1 MSGSAGHRQ
10 PAFWGGAPPGRLM
23 TARAPV
29 AIVVGMESL
38 GEDLLLLSI
47 RPDRGRI
54 GNADKIDFG
63 LMGAELVRLAVLGRA
78 EVAGERIAVVDAAP
92 TGDAELDAA
101 LTSLAEAGR
110 PPNATAWVGK
120 PRHGIRG
127 AYLARL
133 AQAGVIQIEPTRFLG
148 MPTGPRLHLIDGA
161 RLADARARLDAIAL
175 SSGPVDVTQA
185 AYGGL
190 AYATG
195 LASLLYRG
203 RDGRPA
209 RKRLAEVA
217 KGGQSDAALGDVIEP
232 GARQTVTDSAGEAG
246 GEAATQAAV
255 SAVSDAAVR
264 GATDAV
270 PAANDAAVQAAVQA
284 ANAAAVHAAVHAANH
299 AASHAAAHAGGHAG
313 GAGGH
318 GH

>member
-1 MSGSAGHRQ
+1 
-10 PAFWGGAPPGRLM
+10 M

-54 GNADKIDFG
+54 GNADKVDFG

-101 LTSLAEAGR
+101 LKSLAEAGR

-120 PRHGIRG
+120 PRRGIRG

-148 MPTGPRLHLIDGA
+148 MPTGSRLHLIDCA
-161 RLADARARLDAIAL
+161 RVADARARLDAIAL

-203 RDGRPA
+203 RDGRQA

-232 GARQTVTDSAGEAG
+232 GAQQTVTDSAGEAV

-255 SAVSDAAVR
+255 NAVSDAAVR

-270 PAANDAAVQAAVQA
+270 HAANDAAVQAAVQA
-284 ANAAAVHAAVHAANH
+284 ANAAAVHAANH
-299 AASHAAAHAGGHAG
+299 AASHAAAHAAG
-313 GAGGH
+313 TRVAPAGTVTDALPAAPAQW
-318 GH
+318 

>member
-1 MSGSAGHRQ
+1 
-10 PAFWGGAPPGRLM
+10 M

-92 TGDAELDAA
+92 TGNAELDAA
-101 LTSLAEAGR
+101 LKSLAEAGR
-110 PPNATAWVGK
+110 PPKATAWVGK
-120 PRHGIRG
+120 PRRGIRG

-148 MPTGPRLHLIDGA
+148 MPTGSRLHLIDGA
-161 RLADARARLDAIAL
+161 RVADARARLDAIAL

-203 RDGRPA
+203 RDGRQA
-209 RKRLAEVA
+209 GKRLAEVA

-232 GARQTVTDSAGEAG
+232 GAQQTVTDSAGEAV
-246 GEAATQAAV
+246 GEAAAQAAV
-255 SAVSDAAVR
+255 NAVSDAAVR

-270 PAANDAAVQAAVQA
+270 HAANDAAVQAAVQA

-313 GAGGH
+313 SAGGH

>member
-1 MSGSAGHRQ
+1 
-10 PAFWGGAPPGRLM
+10 
-23 TARAPV
+23 V

-47 RPDRGRI
+47 RPDRSRI

-101 LTSLAEAGR
+101 LKSLAEAGR
-110 PPNATAWVGK
+110 PPKATAWVGK
-120 PRHGIRG
+120 PRRGIRG

-133 AQAGVIQIEPTRFLG
+133 AQAGVIQMEPTRFLG
-148 MPTGPRLHLIDGA
+148 IPTGSRLHLIDGA
-161 RLADARARLDAIAL
+161 RVADARARLDAIAL

-203 RDGRPA
+203 RDGRQA

-232 GARQTVTDSAGEAG
+232 GVRQTVTDSAGEAA

-255 SAVSDAAVR
+255 HAVSDAAVR
-264 GATDAV
+264 GATDTV
-270 PAANDAAVQAAVQA
+270 HAANDAAVQAAVQA

-299 AASHAAAHAGGHAG
+299 AASHAAAHAGGHEG
-313 GAGGH
+313 GADRH

>member
-1 MSGSAGHRQ
+1 
-10 PAFWGGAPPGRLM
+10 M

-120 PRHGIRG
+120 PRRGIRG

-148 MPTGPRLHLIDGA
+148 MPTGSRLHLIDGA
-161 RLADARARLDAIAL
+161 RVADARARLDAIAL

-203 RDGRPA
+203 RDGRQA
-209 RKRLAEVA
+209 GKRLAEVA

-232 GARQTVTDSAGEAG
+232 GAQQTVTDSAGEAV
-246 GEAATQAAV
+246 GEAAAQAAV
-255 SAVSDAAVR
+255 NAVSDAAVR

-270 PAANDAAVQAAVQA
+270 HAANDAAVQAAVQA

-313 GAGGH
+313 GTGGH

>member
-1 MSGSAGHRQ
+1 LA
-10 PAFWGGAPPGRLM
+10 AATLM
-23 TARAPV
+23 TAPAPV

-47 RPDRGRI
+47 RPDRGKV
-54 GNADKIDFG
+54 GNTDKIDFG
-63 LMGAELVRLAVLGRA
+63 LMGSELVRLAALGRV
-78 EVAGERIAVVDAAP
+78 EVAAGRIAVRDAAP

-101 LTSLAEAGR
+101 LKSLTEAGR
-110 PPNATAWVGK
+110 PPKATAWVGK
-120 PRHGIRG
+120 PRGGIRG
-127 AYLARL
+127 AYVDRLAR
-133 AQAGVIQIEPTRFLG
+133 AGVIQLEPARFLG
-148 MPTGPRLHLIDGA
+148 IPTRPRLRLTDGGRA
-161 RLADARARLDAIAL
+161 ADARARLDAIAL

-190 AYATG
+190 AHATG

-217 KGGQSDAALGDVIEP
+217 RGGAVTDAASVAPD
-232 GARQTVTDSAGEAG
+232 AVTR
-246 GEAATQAAV
+246 AA
-255 SAVSDAAVR
+255 SDAAVR
-264 GATDAV
+264 AASDAAV
-270 PAANDAAVQAAVQA
+270 QAANDAAVQAATHA
-284 ANAAAVHAAVHAANH
+284 ASTAAVHAAVHAANH
-299 AASHAAAHAGGHAG
+299 AASHAAAHSGGHAG

>member
-1 MSGSAGHRQ
+1 
-10 PAFWGGAPPGRLM
+10 
-23 TARAPV
+23 
-29 AIVVGMESL
+29 MESL

-63 LMGAELVRLAVLGRA
+63 LMGAELVRLATLGRA
-78 EVAGERIAVVDAAP
+78 EVADGRIAVVDAAP

-101 LTSLAEAGR
+101 LKSLAEAGR
-110 PPNATAWVGK
+110 PPKATAWVGK
-120 PRHGIRG
+120 PRRGIRG

-133 AQAGVIQIEPTRFLG
+133 AEADVIQMERTRFLG
-148 MPTGPRLHLIDGA
+148 IPTGSRLHLIDGA
-161 RLADARARLDAIAL
+161 RVADARARLDAITL
-175 SSGPVDVTQA
+175 SSGPVDVIQA

-203 RDGRPA
+203 RDGRQA

-217 KGGQSDAALGDVIEP
+217 NGKQSDAALGDVIEP
-232 GARQTVTDSAGEAG
+232 GARQTVTDSP
-246 GEAATQAAV
+246 GEAATEAAV
-255 SAVSDAAVR
+255 NAASDAAVR
-264 GATDAV
+264 RATDAAV
-270 PAANDAAVQAAVQA
+270 QAANDAAVQAAVQA

-299 AASHAAAHAGGHAG
+299 AASHAGGHAG

>member
-1 MSGSAGHRQ
+1 
-10 PAFWGGAPPGRLM
+10 M
-23 TARAPV
+23 TARGAGGYRRWHGEPGRRPAV
-29 AIVVGMESL
+29 AVHPAGQ
-38 GEDLLLLSI
+38 
-47 RPDRGRI
+47 GRI

-63 LMGAELVRLAVLGRA
+63 LMGAELVRLATLGRA
-78 EVAGERIAVVDAAP
+78 EVADGRIAVVDAAP

-101 LTSLAEAGR
+101 LKSLAEAGR
-110 PPNATAWVGK
+110 PPKATAWVGK
-120 PRHGIRG
+120 PRRGIRG

-133 AQAGVIQIEPTRFLG
+133 AEAGVIQMERTRFLG
-148 MPTGPRLHLIDGA
+148 IPTGSRLHLIDGA
-161 RLADARARLDAIAL
+161 RVADARARLDAIAL

-203 RDGRPA
+203 RDGRQA

-217 KGGQSDAALGDVIEP
+217 NGKQSDAALGDVIEP
-232 GARQTVTDSAGEAG
+232 GARQTVTDPP
-246 GEAATQAAV
+246 GEAASEAATEAAV
-255 SAVSDAAVR
+255 NAASDAAVR
-264 GATDAV
+264 RATDAAV
-270 PAANDAAVQAAVQA
+270 QAANDAAVQAAVQA

-299 AASHAAAHAGGHAG
+299 AASHAGGHAG

>member
-1 MSGSAGHRQ
+1 
-10 PAFWGGAPPGRLM
+10 
-23 TARAPV
+23 
-29 AIVVGMESL
+29 
-38 GEDLLLLSI
+38 
-47 RPDRGRI
+47 
-54 GNADKIDFG
+54 
-63 LMGAELVRLAVLGRA
+63 VLGRA

-101 LTSLAEAGR
+101 LKSLAEAGR
-110 PPNATAWVGK
+110 PPKATAWVGK
-120 PRHGIRG
+120 PRRGIRG

-148 MPTGPRLHLIDGA
+148 IPTWSRLHLIDGA
-161 RLADARARLDAIAL
+161 RVADARARLDAIAL

-203 RDGRPA
+203 RDGRQA

-232 GARQTVTDSAGEAG
+232 GAQQTVTDSAGEAA

-255 SAVSDAAVR
+255 NAVSDAAVR

-270 PAANDAAVQAAVQA
+270 HAANDAAVQAAVQA

>member
-1 MSGSAGHRQ
+1 
-10 PAFWGGAPPGRLM
+10 
-23 TARAPV
+23 
-29 AIVVGMESL
+29 MESL

-101 LTSLAEAGR
+101 LTSFTEAGR
-110 PPNATAWVGK
+110 PPNATSWVGK
-120 PRHGIRG
+120 PRRGIRG

-148 MPTGPRLHLIDGA
+148 VPTGSRLHLIGGA
-161 RLADARARLDAIAL
+161 RVADARARLDAIAL

-232 GARQTVTDSAGEAG
+232 GARQTMTDYAGEAA

-255 SAVSDAAVR
+255 NAVSDAAVR

-270 PAANDAAVQAAVQA
+270 HAANDAAVQAAVQA

>member
-1 MSGSAGHRQ
+1 M
-10 PAFWGGAPPGRLM
+10 
-23 TARAPV
+23 

-54 GNADKIDFG
+54 GNADKSDFG

-110 PPNATAWVGK
+110 PPKATAWVGK
-120 PRHGIRG
+120 PRRGIRG

-148 MPTGPRLHLIDGA
+148 IPTGSRLHLIDGA

-232 GARQTVTDSAGEAG
+232 GARQTVTDSAGEAAD
-246 GEAATQAAV
+246 EAATQAAV
-255 SAVSDAAVR
+255 NAVSDAAVR

-270 PAANDAAVQAAVQA
+270 HAANDAAVQAAVQA

-299 AASHAAAHAGGHAG
+299 AASHAAHAGGHGG

>member
-1 MSGSAGHRQ
+1 
-10 PAFWGGAPPGRLM
+10 M

-120 PRHGIRG
+120 PRRGIRG

-148 MPTGPRLHLIDGA
+148 MPTGSRLHLIDCA
-161 RLADARARLDAIAL
+161 RVADARARLDAIAL

-195 LASLLYRG
+195 LASLLSRG
-203 RDGRPA
+203 RDGRQA

-217 KGGQSDAALGDVIEP
+217 KGGQADAALGDVIEP
-232 GARQTVTDSAGEAG
+232 GARQTVTDSAGEAA

-255 SAVSDAAVR
+255 NAVSDAAVR

-270 PAANDAAVQAAVQA
+270 NAANDAAVQA

>member
-1 MSGSAGHRQ
+1 
-10 PAFWGGAPPGRLM
+10 M

-120 PRHGIRG
+120 PRRGIRG

-148 MPTGPRLHLIDGA
+148 MPTGSRLHLIDGA

-203 RDGRPA
+203 RDGRQA
-209 RKRLAEVA
+209 GKRLAEVA

-232 GARQTVTDSAGEAG
+232 GAQQTVTDSAGEAV
-246 GEAATQAAV
+246 GEAAAQAAV
-255 SAVSDAAVR
+255 NAVSDAAVR

-270 PAANDAAVQAAVQA
+270 HAANDAAVQAAVQA

-313 GAGGH
+313 SAGGH

>member
-1 MSGSAGHRQ
+1 MV
-10 PAFWGGAPPGRLM
+10 P
-23 TARAPV
+23 
-29 AIVVGMESL
+29 
-38 GEDLLLLSI
+38 
-47 RPDRGRI
+47 RP
-54 GNADKIDFG
+54 
-63 LMGAELVRLAVLGRA
+63 
-78 EVAGERIAVVDAAP
+78 
-92 TGDAELDAA
+92 
-101 LTSLAEAGR
+101 
-110 PPNATAWVGK
+110 GK
-120 PRHGIRG
+120 PRRGIRG

-148 MPTGPRLHLIDGA
+148 MPTGSRLHLIDGA
-161 RLADARARLDAIAL
+161 RVADARARLDAIAL

-203 RDGRPA
+203 RDGRQA
-209 RKRLAEVA
+209 GKRLAEVA

-232 GARQTVTDSAGEAG
+232 GAQQTVTDSAGEAV
-246 GEAATQAAV
+246 GEAAAQAAV
-255 SAVSDAAVR
+255 NAVSDAAVR

-270 PAANDAAVQAAVQA
+270 HAANDAAVQA

-313 GAGGH
+313 SAGGH

>member
-1 MSGSAGHRQ
+1 
-10 PAFWGGAPPGRLM
+10 
-23 TARAPV
+23 
-29 AIVVGMESL
+29 MESL

-54 GNADKIDFG
+54 GNADKIDYG
-63 LMGAELVRLAVLGRA
+63 LMGAELVRLAALGRV
-78 EVAGERIAVVDAAP
+78 EVADERIAVVDAAP

-101 LTSLAEAGR
+101 LKSLAEAGR
-110 PPNATAWVGK
+110 PPKATAWVGK
-120 PRHGIRG
+120 PRRGIRG

-133 AQAGVIQIEPTRFLG
+133 TQAGVIQMEPTRFLG
-148 MPTGPRLHLIDGA
+148 IPTGSRLHLIDGA
-161 RLADARARLDAIAL
+161 RVADARARLDAIAL
-175 SSGPVDVTQA
+175 SPGPVDVTQA

-203 RDGRPA
+203 RDGRQA

-217 KGGQSDAALGDVIEP
+217 KGKQADVALGEVIEP
-232 GARQTVTDSAGEAG
+232 GPRQAELDSP
-246 GEAATQAAV
+246 GEAAAEAAV
-255 SAVSDAAVR
+255 HAASDAAVR
-264 GATDAV
+264 GATDA
-270 PAANDAAVQAAVQA
+270 AVQAAVHA
-284 ANAAAVHAAVHAANH
+284 ANVAAVHAAVHAANH

-318 GH
+318 GHLRAPRRPSAVVTSW

>member
-1 MSGSAGHRQ
+1 
-10 PAFWGGAPPGRLM
+10 M

-120 PRHGIRG
+120 PRRGIRG

-148 MPTGPRLHLIDGA
+148 MPTGSRLHLIDGA
-161 RLADARARLDAIAL
+161 RVADARARLDAIAL

-203 RDGRPA
+203 RDGRQA
-209 RKRLAEVA
+209 GKRLAEVA

-232 GARQTVTDSAGEAG
+232 GAQQTVTDSAGEAV
-246 GEAATQAAV
+246 GEAAAQAAV
-255 SAVSDAAVR
+255 NAVSDAAVR

-270 PAANDAAVQAAVQA
+270 HAANDAAVQAAVQA

-313 GAGGH
+313 SAGGH